1 MTRSVHRACSV
12 ASHGAG
18 QLVGFMMRI
27 PIAAASSLKHNDQVF
42 QKVQWNRAATH
53 PHALAASVQIAVA
66 RQESQVELCLK
77 RRKAHKALD

>member
-27 PIAAASSLKHNDQVF
+27 PIAAASLKHNDQVF
-42 QKVQWNRAATH
+42 QKVGTGQPHTH
-53 PHALAASVQIAVA
+53 TLW
-66 RQESQVELCLK
+66 L
-77 RRKAHKALD
+77 RRSRLRSLDKNPRLSFV